1 MKPYN
6 LKKNKLIIGTVNNP
20 FLYKFIQKKNPTN
33 NIIYRNVINNKNRIY
48 KYYIPTQLEQ
58 KKFYDL
64 NDDNNNNKCFNT
76 QNIKV
81 NRILNKNTFEEI
93 NLIKM
98 KMGFDLLTKKINMI
112 NDTVEMIN
120 DSIKNNRHSKQLRKN
135 DSVEP
140 YYFRDRI
147 LINRNN
153 KALNNNYMQKEKI
166 LNNNNSKVNI
176 SSKSYNYFSPD
187 SKRHKS
193 MIKNNFHTHTNY
205 KSKNKINDYFI
216 TDNDDDEICGNYYL
230 TDFSS
235 LEPKNMKI
243 IDDKT
248 LKKKKYNSYHNLHRI
263 NNYNN
268 ITTEYYKY
276 SNSINNIHNVQKS
289 SHNYYGLIK
298 NSIENNSPDLNYY
311 KVSHKNKPH
320 LINQKLTNYFNKD
333 KCNLNDNNINN
344 NNNNNMNKK
353 KGKKNK
359 EIYYGSFDEYFLDN
373 QSSKGKDSNNNNNN
387 NNNNDRINI
396 ICKNEGNKNNY
407 NIYNIIN
414 KDKIIQNNY
423 YNTDTNN
430 TNTQINYNLKVE
442 NRDRCSFYGS
452 HKKNKKDNID
462 EESDSIQIKESKKKY
477 KESNLQ
483 RCSTSDLFLPHKKII
498 KNENK
503 ISNEKLKKYI
513 KSKDDFYY
521 DLFAEKIFEV
531 KKNNNSHDEIFK
543 FSTIKNNFLNKFE
556 NKNNIKVNKLK
567 KKSNIKK
574 VRFFENDNHFIQ
586 FNQEEKASKFTVFN
600 YLGNKIYFKH
610 CNIDKYYERIKS
622 KNENI
627 KSILINK
634 DVNISD
640 NSEWNNLFEMI
651 NKIKSK
657 QIDKDNLKDSK
668 KNKKSGFNI
677 KNIESFRKKNE
688 KNIKN
693 NEINN
698 IKNNKSKQINKKNN
712 NIKVSK
718 ENKNKSLY
726 NNVKNKVVNTLN
738 KKGNFIDNKFKNK
751 VK

>member
-1 MKPYN
+1 MRPYN

-20 FLYKFIQKKNPTN
+20 FIYKFTQKKDSTS

-48 KYYIPTQLEQ
+48 KYYIPTQIEQ
-58 KKFYDL
+58 KKFYDI
-64 NDDNNNNKCFNT
+64 NDDNNNNKRFNT

-81 NRILNKNTFEEI
+81 NRILNKNTLEEI

-112 NDTVEMIN
+112 NDTVEIFN
-120 DSIKNNRHSKQLRKN
+120 DSNKNHRHRKKLRKN

-140 YYFRDRI
+140 FYFRDRI
-147 LINRNN
+147 LNKRNN
-153 KALNNNYMQKEKI
+153 KTLNNNYIHKEKI
-166 LNNNNSKVNI
+166 LNSNNNSKVNI
-176 SSKSYNYFSPD
+176 SSKSYNYFSPN
-187 SKRHKS
+187 SKSHKS
-193 MIKNNFHTHTNY
+193 MIKNYFHTHTNY
-205 KSKNKINDYFI
+205 KSKNKISDYFI
-216 TDNDDDEICGNYYL
+216 TDNDDDICENYYL

-243 IDDKT
+243 NDDKT
-248 LKKKKYNSYHNLHRI
+248 LKKYKYNSYLNLHKI

-268 ITTEYYKY
+268 FNTEYYKY
-276 SNSINNIHNVQKS
+276 SNSINNIHHPQKNN
-289 SHNYYGLIK
+289 HNYYGLIK
-298 NSIENNSPDLNYY
+298 NSIERNSPDINYY
-311 KVSHKNKPH
+311 KVTHKNKSH
-320 LINQKLTNYFNKD
+320 LFNQKLTNYFRKD
-333 KCNLNDNNINN
+333 KYNINDNNIN
-344 NNNNNMNKK
+344 KK
-353 KGKKNK
+353 QEKKNK
-359 EIYYGSFDEYFLDN
+359 EIYFGSFDEYFLDN
-373 QSSKGKDSNNNNNN
+373 QSSKGKDSNNFNN
-387 NNNNDRINI
+387 NNNNDNDNDRINI
-396 ICKNEGNKNNY
+396 IYKNEANKNNY

-423 YNTDTNN
+423 YNTDNN
-430 TNTQINYNLKVE
+430 EQINSNLKVE
-442 NRDRCSFYGS
+442 NRERCSFYGS
-452 HKKNKKDNID
+452 YKKNKKDNLD
-462 EESDSIQIKESKKKY
+462 EEGDSIEIKESKKKY

-483 RCSTSDLFLPHKKII
+483 RCSTTDLFLPQKKII

-503 ISNEKLKKYI
+503 ISNEKLKKYNEI

-521 DLFAEKIFEV
+521 DLLFEKIFEV
-531 KKNNNSHDEIFK
+531 KKNNNSYDELFK

-556 NKNNIKVNKLK
+556 NRNNIRVNKLK
-567 KKSNIKK
+567 KKRNIKK

-586 FNQEEKASKFTVFN
+586 FNQEEKASKFTVYN

-627 KSILINK
+627 KSILVNK
-634 DVNISD
+634 EVNNSD

-657 QIDKDNLKDSK
+657 KISKDNLKDSNNIK
-668 KNKKSGFNI
+668 KNGFNI
-677 KNIESFRKKNE
+677 KNIESFRKKND

-698 IKNNKSKQINKKNN
+698 LKNNKSKQINKKNT

-718 ENKNKSLY
+718 ENTNKSLY
-726 NNVKNKVVNTLN
+726 NNAKNKAVNTLN
-738 KKGNFIDNKFKNK
+738 KKGNFIDNKFKIK
-751 VK
+751 KK